1 MESIGIPR
9 DKIKEMIDRDDMAR
23 VIMRTPIAHL
33 CMTRR
38 TVDGDDLDT
47 DLMSFAPK
55 RGIGQGTKDST
66 LLWNIVEN
74 VTHRVINGIDSSD
87 DFLIWHANHSLR
99 PAKAVGYSDDLNLIS
114 TGARGL
120 EAKLDAATDVVEAF
134 EERVSTHKLKQVITN
149 HGHEGLD
156 QSRVMSVNDGSGT
169 KRDITVPSAAAIKI
183 LGFTHYIGCKD
194 ENYKELKRLLTHY
207 CCVIGK
213 KRASSAAKTLAL
225 NSAIFQRLLY
235 QAQFT
240 DMSLEQC
247 RQLDVP
253 INKLLRKLT
262 KNLPGFPTRLLYME
276 ICEAGLGYRRFSDEI
291 QQRKWNNF
299 VSGMTQDGATKAAY
313 EGLLLRASR
322 LTGLRLLPQQGG
334 DIKKP
339 AAPCW
344 ARSLLESI
352 AECGLT
358 LSRGGDRLTGT
369 HNEPTQSVAVFNTG
383 QLDAMAR
390 NGVYS
395 MGDLTSVDEAGQCGW
410 VNLTGT
416 ALVDLQPLLESRD
429 PPPQD
434 VSPSPR
440 NHAG

>member
-1 MESIGIPR
+1 MSI
-9 DKIKEMIDRDDMAR
+9 
-23 VIMRTPIAHL
+23 
-33 CMTRR
+33 
-38 TVDGDDLDT
+38 
-47 DLMSFAPK
+47 
-55 RGIGQGTKDST
+55 
-66 LLWNIVEN
+66 NN
-74 VTHRVINGIDSSD
+74 
-87 DFLIWHANHSLR
+87 
-99 PAKAVGYSDDLNLIS
+99 
-114 TGARGL
+114 
-120 EAKLDAATDVVEAF
+120 
-134 EERVSTHKLKQVITN
+134 
-149 HGHEGLD
+149 
-156 QSRVMSVNDGSGT
+156 GSGT
-169 KRDITVPSAAAIKI
+169 KRDITAPSAAAIKI

-207 CCVIGK
+207 CYVIGK

-369 HNEPTQSVAVFNTG
+369 HNEPTQFVSVFDTG
-383 QLDAMAR
+383 QLDSMTR

-395 MGDLTSVDEAGQCGW
+395 M
-410 VNLTGT
+410 
-416 ALVDLQPLLESRD
+416 
-429 PPPQD
+429 
-434 VSPSPR
+434 
-440 NHAG
+440 